1 MVEEIFLKNKHYI
14 STKAAGALSGFTHD
28 YVSRLTRQGKLKGQ
42 RFGCAW
48 YVEEDSLRAFLLENN
63 EEKARQL
70 EKLAEER
77 KREYL
82 DSKHYDEV
90 DEEISDEEGA
100 LKTEVV
106 SYESPEI
113 YVELK
118 FPTDLFKQSVAFA
131 ISITLVFGSYFISDT
146 QLGHIVKEN
155 VSSTAQNTVALV
167 DKAVDG
173 VLDSPRKIELALESL
188 SGVLYEFPEVV
199 KTASSDFFNFAYNL
213 PTNIAESTISYSGT
227 VGDVAMIFFSGGYKE
242 SIESFVSET
251 SVGAKKL
258 SYSSLELV
266 SRGLNEYAALLSN
279 VGGGIASAP
288 ESVRSFGGL
297 ISELGSYTKNQ
308 VTPQVSHSL
317 SVASSRVFE
326 SMHIISGLGAQVA
339 EFSTENIFSIA
350 KNLFG
355 NTRKALSRFFSNEEV
370 PITTIEREKEEESV
384 LSDIFGIAQAPSE
397 PTQTPP
403 TIERVIERVVVASS
417 GGITEALLTE
427 RLDQLNNKL
436 RAEIYDL
443 T

>member
-370 PITTIEREKEEESV
+370 PITT
-384 LSDIFGIAQAPSE
+384 
-397 PTQTPP
+397 
-403 TIERVIERVVVASS
+403 
-417 GGITEALLTE
+417 
-427 RLDQLNNKL
+427 
-436 RAEIYDL
+436 
-443 T
+443 